1 MNLLK
6 KYGRQAA
13 LTCIALGLMSL
24 ISAIF
29 FFSTPYFAFLWVA
42 GENQP
47 VEFPVDNAIA
57 GNWLLKA
64 GIRLFPG
71 DSLFY
76 SGIRIMPSFP
86 MPEIDRQMLLY
97 KPAFPITLT
106 INGISERFYSSALTL
121 GAALWE
127 HKTGVIEGDKI
138 SVSLETPLDQ
148 PISVSIQHGQE
159 VEIISADQTITVITA
174 SETVGEALADA
185 GVTLQNLDFSTPTE
199 EKPIPTD
206 RIIKVTRVNEET
218 ILDTKSI
225 PFTNERVPDAGL
237 SVGQQKVIQ
246 SGQNG
251 VKTSFVLVRYE
262 NGKEV
267 KRIVESEWISKQPIS
282 QKTAFGTT
290 VVVKT
295 YGSPEG
301 SVNYFLSKD
310 VYITSYHDT
319 GSPTSSGIW
328 PYYGVIAVPP
338 NWYSLLKGASIYV
351 PGYGVGTVLDVCP
364 GCVGKPWIDVFIPTS
379 DYVSWSKN
387 ETVYF
392 LPPAPSGFN
401 GDLP

>member
-13 LTCIALGLMSL
+13 LTCIALGLISL
-24 ISAIF
+24 ISGIF

-71 DSLFY
+71 DSLYY
-76 SGIRIMPSFP
+76 SGIRIMPSFA
-86 MPEIDRQMLLY
+86 MPEIDKLMLLY
-97 KPAFPITLT
+97 KPAFPITLS
-106 INGISERFYSSALTL
+106 INGMVERFYSSAQTL
-121 GAALWE
+121 GTALWD
-127 HKTGVIEGDKI
+127 HRISLLAGDKI
-138 SVSLETPLDQ
+138 SVSPETPLDE
-148 PISVSIQHGQE
+148 PISVSIQRGQA
-159 VEIISADQTITVITA
+159 VKIISADQTLDVTTA
-174 SETVGEALADA
+174 AETVGEALADA
-185 GVTLQNLDFSTPTE
+185 GITLQNLDFSAPSE

-218 ILDTKSI
+218 ILDTKAI
-225 PFTNERVPDAGL
+225 PFIKERVPDAGL
-237 SVGQQKVIQ
+237 SAGQQKVIQ

-251 VKTSFVLVRYE
+251 IKTSFIRVRYE
-262 NGKEV
+262 NAKEV

-290 VVVKT
+290 VVVQT

-301 SVNYFLSKD
+301 SVDYWLSKQ

-319 GSPTSSGIW
+319 GSPTATGIW

-338 NWYSLLKGASIYV
+338 NWFSILKGTSIYV